1 MHRECARQLLL
12 VLLSMCAR
20 PATSAGDRYLESIFC
35 IDGEG
40 EAVRPGRLSQW
51 MGVSPPTVTD
61 ALRRM
66 ERDGLVVISRDRSV
80 ELTMAGRERATSIVR
95 RHRILER
102 WLTDVLG
109 LDWAV
114 ADEEADRLSSAMSE
128 LVVDQID
135 LSMGKPVTC
144 PHGNPIPGRLPS
156 YGTLVPLDTVPLET
170 QVRVRRI
177 SEVAE
182 HEARPLLKR
191 LSKVGI
197 KEGSDVVIT
206 ARDGADGDLTIV
218 VDDTPSALPV
228 EAARWIWVNG
238 LT

>member
-1 MHRECARQLLL
+1 
-12 VLLSMCAR
+12 MCAR
-20 PATSAGDRYLESIFC
+20 PATSAVDRYLESIYC

-66 ERDGLVVISRDRSV
+66 ERDALVVISEDRSV
-80 ELTMAGRERATSIVR
+80 ELTVAGRERATGVVR

-128 LVVDQID
+128 LVVEQID
-135 LSMGKPVTC
+135 ASMGKPHTC
-144 PHGNPIPGRLPS
+144 PHGNPIPGRRPT
-156 YGTLVPLDTVPLET
+156 YGTLVPLVTIPDGTT
-170 QVRVRRI
+170 ARVRRI

-191 LSKVGI
+191 LSTVGI
-197 KEGSDVVIT
+197 KEGSDVVIVS
-206 ARDGADGDLTIV
+206 RDGHDGDLTIV
-218 VDDTPSALPV
+218 VDGAASALPV
-228 EAARWIWVNG
+228 EAARWIWVDE
-238 LT
+238 TT

>member
-1 MHRECARQLLL
+1 
-12 VLLSMCAR
+12 MCAR
-20 PATSAGDRYLESIFC
+20 PATSAIDRYLESIFC

-66 ERDGLVVISRDRSV
+66 QRDGLVLISKDRSV
-80 ELTMAGRERATSIVR
+80 ELTSLGRERATGIVR

-114 ADEEADRLSSAMSE
+114 ADEEADRLSSAMSD
-128 LVVDQID
+128 LVVEQID
-135 LSMGKPVTC
+135 SSMGAPRTC
-144 PHGNPIPGRLPS
+144 PHGNPIPGRKPT
-156 YGTLVPLDTVPLET
+156 YGTLVPLVSVPDAISVT
-170 QVRVRRI
+170 VRRI

-191 LSKVGI
+191 LSAVGI
-197 KEGSDVVIT
+197 KEGSDVVIV
-206 ARDGADGDLTIV
+206 ARGGDEEALTIV
-218 VDDTPSALPV
+218 VDGTSSALPV
-228 EAARWIWVNG
+228 EAARWIWVDAG
-238 LT
+238 T

>member
-1 MHRECARQLLL
+1 
-12 VLLSMCAR
+12 MCAR
-20 PATSAGDRYLESIFC
+20 PATSTVDRYLESIYC

-66 ERDGLVVISRDRSV
+66 ERDGLIAISEDRSV
-80 ELTMAGRERATSIVR
+80 ELTLAGRERATSIVR

-114 ADEEADRLSSAMSE
+114 ADEEADRLSSAMSD
-128 LVVDQID
+128 LVVEQID
-135 LSMGKPVTC
+135 SSMGAPHTC
-144 PHGNPIPGRLPS
+144 PHGNPIPGRQPD
-156 YGTLVPLDTVPLET
+156 YGTLVPLVTVPDQT
-170 QVRVRRI
+170 SVKVRRI

-191 LSKVGI
+191 LSAVGI
-197 KEGSDVVIT
+197 KEGSDVAIVS
-206 ARDGADGDLTIV
+206 RDGTDGDLTIV
-218 VDDTPSALPV
+218 VDAMSSALPV
-228 EAARWIWVNG
+228 EAARWIWVDAG
-238 LT
+238 S

>member
-1 MHRECARQLLL
+1 
-12 VLLSMCAR
+12 MCAR
-20 PATSAGDRYLESIFC
+20 PATSTADRYLESIFC
-35 IDGEG
+35 IAGEG
-40 EAVRPGRLSQW
+40 EVVRPGRLSQW

-66 ERDGLVVISRDRSV
+66 ERDGLVVISEDRSV
-80 ELTMAGRERATSIVR
+80 ELTGIGRERATSTVR

-128 LVVDQID
+128 LVVEQID
-135 LSMGKPVTC
+135 SSMGMPHTC
-144 PHGNPIPGRLPS
+144 PHGNPIPGREPT
-156 YGTLVPLDTVPLET
+156 YGTLVPLVTIPDET
-170 QVRVRRI
+170 PATVRRI

-191 LSKVGI
+191 LSAVGI
-197 KEGSDVVIT
+197 KEGSDVVVVS
-206 ARDGADGDLTIV
+206 RDGEAGSLTIV
-218 VDDTPSALPV
+218 VGGTESALPL
-228 EAARWIWVNG
+228 EAAQWIWVDVRA
-238 LT
+238 

>member
-1 MHRECARQLLL
+1 
-12 VLLSMCAR
+12 MCAR
-20 PATSAGDRYLESIFC
+20 PATSTIDRYLESIYC

-40 EAVRPGRLSQW
+40 ETVRPGRLSQW

-66 ERDGLVVISRDRSV
+66 DRDGLVAISEDRSV
-80 ELTMAGRERATSIVR
+80 ELTLAGRERATSIVR

-128 LVVDQID
+128 LVVEQID
-135 LSMGKPVTC
+135 ASMGKPSTC
-144 PHGNPIPGRLPS
+144 PHGNPIPGRKPA
-156 YGTLVPLDTVPLET
+156 YGTLVPLVTIPD
-170 QVRVRRI
+170 QASVRVRRI

-191 LSKVGI
+191 LSMVGI
-197 KEGSDVVIT
+197 KEGSDVVIES
-206 ARDGADGDLTIV
+206 RDGEGGALTIV
-218 VDDTPSALPV
+218 VDGTPSALPA
-228 EAARWIWVNG
+228 EAARWIWVDAG
-238 LT
+238 A

>member
-1 MHRECARQLLL
+1 
-12 VLLSMCAR
+12 MCAR
-20 PATSAGDRYLESIFC
+20 PATSTIDRYLESIFC

-51 MGVSPPTVTD
+51 MGVAPPTVTD

-80 ELTMAGRERATSIVR
+80 ELTSMGRERATSIVR

-114 ADEEADRLSSAMSE
+114 ADEEADRLSSAMSD
-128 LVVDQID
+128 LVVEKID
-135 LSMGKPVTC
+135 SSMGAPRTC
-144 PHGNPIPGRLPS
+144 PHGNPIPGRQPT
-156 YGTLVPLDTVPLET
+156 YGTLVPLVTIPDSTSVT
-170 QVRVRRI
+170 VRRI

-191 LSKVGI
+191 LSAVGI
-197 KEGSDVVIT
+197 KEGSDVVIV
-206 ARDGADGDLTIV
+206 ARGGEHEPLTIV
-218 VDDTPSALPV
+218 VDGASSALPV
-228 EAARWIWVNG
+228 EAARWIWVDAG
-238 LT
+238 T